1 MANGFAHAVMGAT
14 AGFATA
20 LAEKDEVQAN
30 PELLIAAP
38 AVGLLF
44 GKSPDVIEPAFK
56 NPNHRQFFHS
66 IAFACAVGFG
76 LKKVYD
82 WEPED
87 GFEKAIRLLTLCAGI
102 GYLSHLMLDATT
114 PKSLPLIGKL

>member
-1 MANGFAHAVMGAT
+1 MANGYAHALTGAA

-20 LAEKDEVQAN
+20 LVEKDTVKAN

-44 GKSPDVIEPAFK
+44 GKLPDVIEPAFK

-66 IAFACAVGFG
+66 IAFATAIGLG

-82 WEPED
+82 WKPED
-87 GFEKAIRLLTLCAGI
+87 GFEKAIRLLA
-102 GYLSHLMLDATT
+102 
-114 PKSLPLIGKL
+114 

>member
-1 MANGFAHAVMGAT
+1 MANGFAHAVMGAS

-20 LAEKDEVQAN
+20 LAEKDKIQAN

-44 GKSPDVIEPAFK
+44 GKLPDVIEPAFK

-66 IAFACAVGFG
+66 IAFASAVGLG